1 LCEKIAPGFVGS
13 DFVEPTTMRGARA
26 QTPCPAGSRSRDALV
41 GLALAPQCEACP
53 EGTIAPLEGSDTCAA
68 CAPGFDP
75 DATRTLCVGADG
87 GMNGSPSGGS
97 SSSSGGSSSDSG
109 DPSSDDDYAGLSD
122 NDLAALV
129 SNEDD
134 SKAAMSAKT
143 SAAAFFALLGVCALS
158 LFFLL
163 RWWRARNARLRRLA
177 FEREMALDAAEEDI
191 AETGKIRRSTLFA
204 LANVDAEATAY
215 GEDLRGPAGEKRT
228 ADGRDYQRSA
238 RFFSPLARL
247 NPFGFP
253 FGGRDR
259 GDEKQSRSR
268 KSGASRYLDA
278 RVARAASG
286 VLPARMS
293 VHADRLDRLERLSRA
308 RGASRAL
315 PRKGSRFEPRRR
327 RLGVSDDSDSDSDA
341 ERLTERLNDAPAS
354 SDDRGSRDDE
364 EAAFE
369 SAVLAAARRAS
380 RFERDRLD
388 RRRDE
393 SQRATRHKTV
403 SRDDD
408 DDDDGAA
415 DASAH
420 AALLSD
426 VIVDTDERGEAAKRR
441 WKMFRGN
448 GDGKP

>member
-1 LCEKIAPGFVGS
+1 
-13 DFVEPTTMRGARA
+13 
-26 QTPCPAGSRSRDALV
+26 
-41 GLALAPQCEACP
+41 
-53 EGTIAPLEGSDTCAA
+53 
-68 CAPGFDP
+68 
-75 DATRTLCVGADG
+75 
-87 GMNGSPSGGS
+87 
-97 SSSSGGSSSDSG
+97 
-109 DPSSDDDYAGLSD
+109 
-122 NDLAALV
+122 LV
-129 SNEDD
+129 SSEDD

-228 ADGRDYQRSA
+228 ADGRDYQRGA

-268 KSGASRYLDA
+268 KRGASRYLDA

-380 RFERDRLD
+380 RFERDRRD

-393 SQRATRHKTV
+393 SQRETRHKTV
-403 SRDDD
+403 SREDDD
-408 DDDDGAA
+408 DDAGAA

>member
-1 LCEKIAPGFVGS
+1 
-13 DFVEPTTMRGARA
+13 
-26 QTPCPAGSRSRDALV
+26 
-41 GLALAPQCEACP
+41 
-53 EGTIAPLEGSDTCAA
+53 
-68 CAPGFDP
+68 
-75 DATRTLCVGADG
+75 
-87 GMNGSPSGGS
+87 MNGSPSGGS
-97 SSSSGGSSSDSG
+97 SSSSGGSSSPSG
-109 DPSSDDDYAGLSD
+109 DPFSDDDYAGLSD
-122 NDLAALV
+122 ADLAALV
-129 SNEDD
+129 SDEND

-215 GEDLRGPAGEKRT
+215 GEDLAAGPAGGKRT
-228 ADGRDYQRSA
+228 ADGRDYQRGKK

-259 GDEKQSRSR
+259 GDEKQSRSQKR
-268 KSGASRYLDA
+268 GAEYRYSAA

-403 SRDDD
+403 SREDD

>member
-41 GLALAPQCEACP
+41 GLELAPQCEACP
-53 EGTIAPLEGSDTCAA
+53 EGTIAPLEGSNTCAA
-68 CAPGFDP
+68 CAFGFDP

-87 GMNGSPSGGS
+87 DANGSVSGGPSSGGS
-97 SSSSGGSSSDSG
+97 SSSSG

-122 NDLAALV
+122 ADLAALV

-228 ADGRDYQRSA
+228 ADGRDYKRGKK
-238 RFFSPLARL
+238 RFFSPLAKL

-286 VLPARMS
+286 VLPARIS

-380 RFERDRLD
+380 RFERDRRD

-403 SRDDD
+403 SREDDD
-408 DDDDGAA
+408 DDAGAA